1 MSKGTGV
8 GGIDD
13 SSAPG
18 YRAPGSGL
26 TGGSSGYGGVGPA
39 GSKTGQSA
47 SGLTGG
53 STEHHGSGLAGHAT
67 GHSGSGLT
75 SGTTGQGG
83 SVLPGGS
90 TGTATGEYGTGY
102 PKHQTAL

>member
-26 TGGSSGYGGVGPA
+26 TGGSSGYGGVGPT
-39 GSKTGQSA
+39 GSTTGHSG
-47 SGLTGG
+47 SGLTGD
-53 STEHHGSGLAGHAT
+53 TT

-75 SGTTGQGG
+75 SGTTGHGG
-83 SVLPGGS
+83 SGLPGGS
-90 TGTATGEYGTGY
+90 AGTATGEYGKGY
-102 PKHQTAL
+102 PKHETAL

>member
-26 TGGSSGYGGVGPA
+26 TGGSSGYGGA
-39 GSKTGQSA
+39 
-47 SGLTGG
+47 G
-53 STEHHGSGLAGHAT
+53 STEHHGSGLTGDAT
-67 GHSGSGLT
+67 GQRGSGLT
-75 SGTTGQGG
+75 SGTTGHGG
-83 SVLPGGS
+83 SGLPSGS
-90 TGTATGEYGTGY
+90 AGTATGEYGRGY
-102 PKHQTAL
+102 PKHETAL